1 MSIFKRPGVR
11 YGRTPE
17 PETPYQRAAQ
27 AWDERIGSARV
38 QARNW
43 RLMAFGS
50 LALSFGLASGLVW
63 QSARGTI
70 TPWVVQVDKLGQAQA
85 VAPASAGY
93 RPSDPEI
100 AWHLAR
106 FVEDVR
112 SIPTDPVVLRQDWL
126 QAYDYTSQ
134 SGALALNDY
143 ARTDDPFAK
152 LGSEQVVG
160 GRLQRH
166 PRFARQLPRG
176 LERAPLQGRR
186 ARRDPALERHRHRH
200 APGPAR
206 PGPPA
211 SQPARNLRHR
221 PELVQ
226 GARLMP
232 ASRLLTR
239 LRPHRSLRL
248 RSCGEAAADHLRR
261 RGVQAGAAQADA
273 APAAPKPVEVVE
285 VSSPLPL
292 PGQLKPL
299 PAAKAEPAEAA
310 DPRRRVASANAAAR
324 VQPSRDGYL
333 NAVQVYPYTD
343 GALYQ
348 VYASPG
354 EITDITLQPGETLAG
369 SGPIAA
375 GDTVRWI
382 IGETE
387 SGAGATRR
395 IHVLLKPTRADLS
408 TNLVI
413 DTDRR
418 TYHLELRATP
428 STYMA
433 SVSWRYPEDELVA
446 LQAADAAAQASAPV
460 DQGLDLAQLQFRYAI
475 TGDSPPWRPLRAFD
489 DGRKVY
495 IEMPAGVAE
504 GELPPLFVV
513 GPGGGTELV
522 NYRVR
527 QNYYVVDRL
536 FAAAELRMGS
546 DKKQAVV
553 RIARADGAP
562 ARRAAR

>member
-1 MSIFKRPGVR
+1 MPLVLTKR
-11 YGRTPE
+11 
-17 PETPYQRAAQ
+17 
-27 AWDERIGSARV
+27 
-38 QARNW
+38 
-43 RLMAFGS
+43 
-50 LALSFGLASGLVW
+50 
-63 QSARGTI
+63 
-70 TPWVVQVDKLGQAQA
+70 
-85 VAPASAGY
+85 
-93 RPSDPEI
+93 
-100 AWHLAR
+100 
-106 FVEDVR
+106 
-112 SIPTDPVVLRQDWL
+112 
-126 QAYDYTSQ
+126 
-134 SGALALNDY
+134 
-143 ARTDDPFAK
+143 
-152 LGSEQVVG
+152 
-160 GRLQRH
+160 
-166 PRFARQLPRG
+166 
-176 LERAPLQGRR
+176 
-186 ARRDPALERHRHRH
+186 
-200 APGPAR
+200 
-206 PGPPA
+206 
-211 SQPARNLRHR
+211 
-221 PELVQ
+221 
-226 GARLMP
+226 
-232 ASRLLTR
+232 RLL
-239 LRPHRSLRL
+239 
-248 RSCGEAAADHLRR
+248 AAA
-261 RGVQAGAAQADA
+261 AAASLVSACAHAEKPPQITYDDAAFRPAQRQADA
-273 APAAPKPVEVVE
+273 AQAAPKPVEVVE

-292 PGQLKPL
+292 RGQLKPL
-299 PAAKAEPAEAA
+299 PPEKAEPAEPA
-310 DPRRRVASANAAAR
+310 DPRRRVASANTAAR
-324 VQPSRDGYL
+324 IQPSRDGYL
-333 NAVQVYPYTD
+333 NAVQVYPYTE

-354 EITDITLQPGETLAG
+354 EITDIALQPGEALAG

-387 SGAGATRR
+387 SGAAATRR

-446 LQAADAAAQASAPV
+446 FKAADAAAQASAPV
-460 DQGLDLAQLQFRYAI
+460 DQGLDLAELQFRYAI

-513 GPGGGTELV
+513 GPSGGTELV

-553 RIARADGAP
+553 RIARTDGVP